1 MEKETINKE
10 LETALLQWAKSN
22 EAVPEDY
29 FAKAPQ
35 NVLQAIKAKKKKS
48 TLIFTLSKLAVAAV
62 FIALIANFYFINN
75 HVKVDQINTIAL
87 KDVST
92 EEIETYLAKNDL
104 DVTAMDDKSLNND
117 IEDILNQSQDSS
129 IN

>member
-22 EAVPEDY
+22 ETVPEDY

-62 FIALIANFYFINN
+62 LIALIANFYFTNN
-75 HVKVDQINTIAL
+75 QVTLDKVNTIAL
-87 KDVST
+87 KDLST
-92 EEIETYLAKNDL
+92 EEIETYLVKNDL
-104 DVTAMDDKSLNND
+104 DLTAMDDKSLNNEM
-117 IEDILNQSQDSS
+117 EDILIQSQDSS